1 MFWRI
6 LLGDEA
12 AGGGGSAVA
21 ASSDAGDA
29 GGSDSSDTSTESTDS
44 PSDGDGSGTTD
55 AATTGTDADYS
66 YAPPPEEDDTDN
78 GEEDTGSAGG
88 LDTAPSPALTGD
100 AAVAA
105 LLAQGQAPVVNAT
118 TVPATPATAAPAV
131 APIASPAVVASTDIS
146 AVVKGFADAVGL
158 EATDPALKSF
168 TDILTT
174 AQTEAIAAKQAL
186 QQQSQLASV
195 ERLFSVMESAPGYS
209 ADIFG
214 EADTLS
220 GDPKFGLTAEQLQR
234 RTAVDLQAANIFK
247 AAKDSGKPI
256 SAKAAI
262 RQAVEKVASFYPT
275 STPKPAAPK
284 PQASPT
290 AMAPGRTQAKKP
302 KDPFAAALDAYEK
315 SKARN

>member
-1 MFWRI
+1 MSMFWRI

-29 GGSDSSDTSTESTDS
+29 GGSDTSDTGSDTTDS

-55 AATTGTDADYS
+55 AATNGTDADYS

-105 LLAQGQAPVVNAT
+105 LLAQGQAPTPAAPAPVAN
-118 TVPATPATAAPAV
+118 PATTAAPV
-131 APIASPAVVASTDIS
+131 AAATVSPDIS

-220 GDPKFGLTAEQLQR
+220 GDAKFGLTAEQLQR

-290 AMAPGRTQAKKP
+290 AMAPGRTQASKP
-302 KDPFAAALDAYEK
+302 KDPFAAALAAYEK
-315 SKARN
+315 TRK

>member
-1 MFWRI
+1 
-6 LLGDEA
+6 
-12 AGGGGSAVA
+12 
-21 ASSDAGDA
+21 
-29 GGSDSSDTSTESTDS
+29 
-44 PSDGDGSGTTD
+44 
-55 AATTGTDADYS
+55 
-66 YAPPPEEDDTDN
+66 
-78 GEEDTGSAGG
+78 
-88 LDTAPSPALTGD
+88 
-100 AAVAA
+100 
-105 LLAQGQAPVVNAT
+105 LLAQGQAPTPAAPAPVAN
-118 TVPATPATAAPAV
+118 PATTAAPV
-131 APIASPAVVASTDIS
+131 AAAPVSPDIS

-174 AQTEAIAAKQAL
+174 AQTEAQAAKQAL

-220 GDPKFGLTAEQLQR
+220 GDAKFGLTAEQLQR

>member
-1 MFWRI
+1 MSMFWRI

-55 AATTGTDADYS
+55 AATNGTDADYS
-66 YAPPPEEDDTDN
+66 YAPPPDEDDTDN
-78 GEEDTGSAGG
+78 GEEDTDPAGG
-88 LDTAPSPALTGD
+88 LGAAPSPALTGD

-105 LLAQGQAPVVNAT
+105 LLAQGQAPTPAAPAPAAT
-118 TVPATPATAAPAV
+118 VANPATVPAP
-131 APIASPAVVASTDIS
+131 VVAESPDIS

-174 AQTEAIAAKQAL
+174 AQTEAQAAKQAL

-220 GDPKFGLTAEQLQR
+220 GDAKFGLTAEQLQR

-290 AMAPGRTQAKKP
+290 AMAPGRTQASKP
-302 KDPFAAALDAYEK
+302 KDPFAAALAAYEK
-315 SKARN
+315 TRK